1 MMTLTQMRYFAA
13 VCQWQNITKAAAALH
28 VSQPTISVAM
38 QTLETETG
46 LNLFHREGRRLILT
60 HDGERLLAR
69 VTHILDQVDQLE
81 DEIGALSHH
90 RNHIRMAMPL
100 QIGTFFLPRILGEFR
115 TAHPEIVL
123 DIIET
128 GGIEALHM
136 VEEEKLDI
144 AVTNY
149 ETGFSQNLVYR
160 KLFSCGCCFVTY
172 PEHPLA
178 AQETVSITDIGQE
191 PLTLLDSKFF
201 VYRLVHDAYAA
212 IGQKPQVIHYS
223 PYLHTVKNLVR
234 QQTCS
239 TFLAAPAVL
248 PDDGLVAIP
257 LAEDIRLNS
266 GIVTRKGRQV
276 YDDEKI
282 LMRFLRQAVKEESAR
297 KAAHAAGE
305 APEKKQKKIAKN
317 A

>member
-13 VCQWQNITKAAAALH
+13 VCQWQNITKAAASLH

-46 LNLFHREGRRLILT
+46 LNLFHREGRRLLLT
-60 HDGERLLAR
+60 HDGEHLLAR
-69 VTHILDQVDQLE
+69 VTHILDLTDQLE
-81 DEIGALSHH
+81 DEIGDLSHH

-115 TAHPEIVL
+115 AVHPEIVL

-149 ETGFSQNLVYR
+149 ETGFSQKLVYR

-178 AQETVSITDIGQE
+178 GQDVVSAADAPRQQVLRLPPRQRRLCGHRAEAAGHPLLPLSPHRQE
-191 PLTLLDSKFF
+191 PRAAADVLDVPRGTGRAAGRRPRRDPARRGHPLELGHRHAQRPPGLRRRK
-201 VYRLVHDAYAA
+201 DA
-212 IGQKPQVIHYS
+212 H
-223 PYLHTVKNLVR
+223 
-234 QQTCS
+234 
-239 TFLAAPAVL
+239 AVFAQGREGR
-248 PDDGLVAIP
+248 DHAQGRA
-257 LAEDIRLNS
+257 RRRWS
-266 GIVTRKGRQV
+266 RRK
-276 YDDEKI
+276 K
-282 LMRFLRQAVKEESAR
+282 VKEIEE
-297 KAAHAAGE
+297 KA
-305 APEKKQKKIAKN
+305 
-317 A
+317 

>member
-13 VCQWQNITKAAAALH
+13 VCQWQNITKAAASLH

-46 LNLFHREGRRLILT
+46 LNLFHREGRRLLLT
-60 HDGERLLAR
+60 HDGEHLLAR
-69 VTHILDQVDQLE
+69 VTHILDLTDQLE
-81 DEIGALSHH
+81 DEIGDLSHH

-115 TAHPEIVL
+115 AVHPEIVL

-149 ETGFSQNLVYR
+149 ETGFSQKLVYR

-178 AQETVSITDIGQE
+178 GQDVVSVEEIGPE

-201 VYRLVHDAYAA
+201 VYRLVNDAYAA
-212 IGQKPQVIHYS
+212 IGDLLDVPRG
-223 PYLHTVKNLVR
+223 TGR
-234 QQTCS
+234 
-239 TFLAAPAVL
+239 AAGRRPRRHPARRGHPL
-248 PDDGLVAIP
+248 ELGHRYAQRPPGL
-257 LAEDIRLNS
+257 RR
-266 GIVTRKGRQV
+266 RK
-276 YDDEKI
+276 D
-282 LMRFLRQAVKEESAR
+282 
-297 KAAHAAGE
+297 AHAVPAESREGRDH
-305 APEKKQKKIAKN
+305 AQGRARR
-317 A
+317 